1 MIESMMMRA
10 KMKMMMMIASMNV
23 HNSLMMN
30 QDIEIFESM
39 FDLLRFVNNEIRE
52 MMIVQMRFDRFES
65 FERFVDLMM
74 IAEVEIEHFEIESLE
89 NESMQ

>member
-1 MIESMMMRA
+1 MMMRA